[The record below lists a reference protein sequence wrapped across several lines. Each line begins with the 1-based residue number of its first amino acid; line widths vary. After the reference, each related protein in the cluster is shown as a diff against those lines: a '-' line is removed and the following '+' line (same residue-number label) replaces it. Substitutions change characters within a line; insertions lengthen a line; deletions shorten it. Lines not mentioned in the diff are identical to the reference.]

1 MHTTC
6 PQSFKKKKKKP
17 TGEIGRASKAKTLHK
32 LKAVWIGERP
42 LGRKTKQKN
51 KTKMNKSHRAQGER
65 NGHGQKGSGGE
76 REIPRAAAGWPVFS
90 LRPHERCDCLPTSP
104 RQESSPSGGQRPLYL
119 PGRRGETQGRLCQIL
134 RRSRR
139 LGARGVGGGMRCKKK
154 RSCFSICVINT

>member
-1 MHTTC
+1 
-6 PQSFKKKKKKP
+6 
-17 TGEIGRASKAKTLHK
+17 
-32 LKAVWIGERP
+32 
-42 LGRKTKQKN
+42 
-51 KTKMNKSHRAQGER
+51 MNKPHRAQGDR

-76 REIPRAAAGWPVFS
+76 REIPRAAAGRPVFS

-119 PGRRGETQGRLCQIL
+119 PGRRETQGRLCQIL

-154 RSCFSICVINT
+154 KRSCFSICVINTCDTHTPTLRGHRTHKHTDGLQTRPTARSV